1 MIKRDIYIVKT
12 HFDNYMRSL
21 HMYHN
26 RTYKYVSARP
36 CSIEEGPMPSRGVT
50 YNQAR
55 TNINPLNATRLCRR
69 VVS

>member
-1 MIKRDIYIVKT
+1 MIKRDIYIVKA
-12 HFDNYMRSL
+12 HSDNYTRSL

-36 CSIEEGPMPSRGVT
+36 CPIEIGPMPSRGVV

-55 TNINPLNATRLCRR
+55 TNINPLDATRLCRK